1 MFKIILNEARAKQ
14 NLAEPSIESNG
25 KYELGDELLKELRC
39 NSYNGRVE
47 KDVVRH
53 IAKIL
58 DILDPIEVAEAG
70 NNEGIM
76 DKDVSS
82 DDDRDH
88 TNSSTITKPELKI
101 GDEFLKIFHDNSF
114 NDTPY
119 GVSNPSVYGVW
130 ICLDVISLKR
140 DTAYQR
146 QLFTRKRELSIP
158 NMAYHSSSIRCIQLD
173 NYAEI

>member
-1 MFKIILNEARAKQ
+1 MFKFILNEARAKQ
-14 NLAEPSIESNG
+14 NLAEPSIKSNA

-114 NDTPY
+114 NGMDGSDVT
-119 GVSNPSVYGVW
+119 GHIAKVLEITEW
-130 ICLDVISLKR
+130 IK
-140 DTAYQR
+140 
-146 QLFTRKRELSIP
+146 IP
-158 NMAYHSSSIRCIQLD
+158 NVDKDEL
-173 NYAEI
+173 